1 MEEAYYYKM
10 NSTNRL
16 KINPVAKELRTKKF
30 RSQKL
35 PNKKKQLEKKRIKV
49 NKV

>member
-1 MEEAYYYKM
+1 M

-16 KINPVAKELRTKKF
+16 KSNPVAKELRTKKF

-35 PNKKKQLEKKRIKV
+35 PNKKKAIREKK
-49 NKV
+49 N